1 MYFNDS
7 DGNMNRLKSLQF
19 LLLLSI
25 EEMVTLSVGFKG
37 KMLNIISV
45 MTDNEKSMVLQFR
58 MEYFL

>member
-19 LLLLSI
+19 PLLLSI